1 MPSLACRI
9 IAAAALS
16 CCLWAT
22 AMATSLTVA
31 PTRIDLAPDARS
43 GSVTL
48 DNSGSTSTTVQVETF
63 AWTGSGATDEIA
75 PTRGL
80 LAVPAVF
87 NLEAGARQ
95 VIRVASREAAAAD
108 VETAYRLLI
117 TEVPTAA
124 PDTAAGIRFALR
136 LSLPVFITPPGAVA
150 VPDWALRRERAG
162 RSLEVVNRG
171 TAHLH
176 VRRLVVRDQASGR
189 VLAELDQPSYVL
201 ARGAHRWPDLVPTS
215 FGPVVVEAM
224 TNIGGLT
231 VDLDG

>member
-1 MPSLACRI
+1 MPSLVCRT
-9 IAAAALS
+9 IAAVALS
-16 CCLWAT
+16 CCLCAT

-63 AWTGSGATDEIA
+63 AWTGSGATDALA

-95 VIRVASREAAAAD
+95 VIRVASREAAATE

-117 TEVPTAA
+117 TEVPTAT

-150 VPDWALRRERAG
+150 VPDWTLHQGRGG

-201 ARGAHRWPDLVPTS
+201 ARGTHRWPDLVPIG
-215 FGPVVVEAM
+215 FGPVVVEAQ
-224 TNIGGLT
+224 TNLGGLT
-231 VDLDG
+231 VALDG